1 MSMAILRESLTKKDL
16 AMNKFIK
23 KIINAFKKGQ
33 RFGKAKAL
41 TKWGRKAKAYAK
53 KN

>member
-1 MSMAILRESLTKKDL
+1 MVILRKSLMKKGL
-16 AMNKFIK
+16 TMK
-23 KIINAFKKGQ
+23 KIVKDIVKHFKKGQ

-41 TKWGRKAKAYAK
+41 TKWERKAKAYAK